1 MLHAGLDLSRHRL
14 DVHLMTDAGQ
24 PVLITASPP
33 DADGLRGLARQV
45 AGLGQPVQ
53 AAIESMNGARFVHD
67 QLELAGWEVEIADA
81 QKVKGLAPLACKTD
95 RIDAWVLAELSRREL
110 IPAIWL
116 PTPSV
121 RAERERARFR
131 LHLVRHRVALKNRV
145 HATLLAFGR
154 PCATSDLFG
163 VGGRALL
170 TRLALPEPWAGTTA
184 AAVALIDDL
193 DAQVDACERD
203 LRRLGADHAYV
214 PLLMTA
220 PGIAWVLGYTIAAE
234 LGDITR
240 FASPKKLC
248 GYTGLCPTVYQS
260 GSRDHRGPLAK
271 NGPKYLRWALIEAAT
286 HAARHPCYRDHYQ
299 ATKQRLGKQRGPKV
313 ARVEVARKL
322 AEAIWHMLTRNQPFS
337 PARPPAKALVA

>member
-1 MLHAGLDLSRHRL
+1 MLHAGSDLSRHRL
-14 DVHLMTDAGQ
+14 DVHVMTDAGQ

-45 AGLGQPVQ
+45 AGLGQPIQ

-67 QLELAGWEVEIADA
+67 QLELAGWEVQIADA
-81 QKVKGLAPLACKTD
+81 HKVKGWPRWPAKTD

-131 LHLVRHRVALKNRV
+131 LHLVRHGVALKNRV

-170 TRLALPEPWAGTTA
+170 ARLALPEPWAGTLA
-184 AAVALIDDL
+184 ASLALIDEL
-193 DAQVDACERD
+193 DAQVHGCERD

-214 PLLMTA
+214 PLFITA
-220 PGIAWVLGYTIAAE
+220 PGIAWVLEYTIAA
-234 LGDITR
+234 D
-240 FASPKKLC
+240 
-248 GYTGLCPTVYQS
+248 
-260 GSRDHRGPLAK
+260 
-271 NGPKYLRWALIEAAT
+271 
-286 HAARHPCYRDHYQ
+286 
-299 ATKQRLGKQRGPKV
+299 
-313 ARVEVARKL
+313 EVG
-322 AEAIWHMLTRNQPFS
+322 W
-337 PARPPAKALVA
+337 VG